1 MLRGSEQTFPGP
13 MTGEVIAGIQ
23 ARVYALFTM
32 SCFFLCLA
40 EELTHMLWA
49 FN

>member
-1 MLRGSEQTFPGP
+1 MLRGSEQTFP
-13 MTGEVIAGIQ
+13 GEVIAGIQ

-32 SCFFLCLA
+32 SCFFLCPA
-40 EELTHMLWA
+40 EELTLMLWA

>member
-1 MLRGSEQTFPGP
+1 

-23 ARVYALFTM
+23 ARVYALSSM
-32 SCFFLCLA
+32 SCFFLCPA
-40 EELTHMLWA
+40 KELTHILWA